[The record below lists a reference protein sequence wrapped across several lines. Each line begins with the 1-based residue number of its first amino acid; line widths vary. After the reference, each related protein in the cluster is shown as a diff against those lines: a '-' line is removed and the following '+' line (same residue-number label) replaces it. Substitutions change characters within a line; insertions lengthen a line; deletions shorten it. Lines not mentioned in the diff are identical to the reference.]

1 MIFVKVLRQ
10 SRYAII
16 PVILFVYLG
25 LSGALRIGLMVFEG
39 NSQLLTLPV
48 SIEIMLIGLLYDLAA
63 VSWMLIPFML
73 NSLVWPASDRG
84 RRGHAWST
92 SILLAAGLGAV
103 LFGLVAEV
111 LFWNEFSARF
121 NFIAVDYLVYTR
133 EVVGNI
139 EQSYPLGW
147 IFSGLAV
154 ISVIM
159 ILILVPP
166 VWRLARRE
174 APPCKRR
181 GLITIGYACLPIACF
196 FLVTEAPH
204 HVLGSPL
211 ERELAS
217 NGPYTLFR
225 AFRNND
231 LNYDQFYATLS
242 QGDIGGVLKAELD
255 EANLGGTSE
264 AGPNGFAHKVVPV
277 GTAIRKNVVLVSI
290 ESLGS
295 DYVES
300 FGGREGLTPNLTVLT
315 RDSLTFQ
322 NVYATGLRT
331 VRGLEAITLSIPP
344 TPGRAVPIRERNK
357 GMISLGSVLKSNG
370 YDAMYL
376 YGGYSFFDN
385 MKGFFT
391 GAGYEVLDRTDIDS
405 DHIHHETIWG
415 VSDEDLFDFALTRFD
430 DQAKTG
436 TPFFGHIMTTSN
448 HRPYTY
454 PEGRIDIPSK
464 TGRDGAVKYTDWA
477 IGDFLAKARTR
488 PWFKDTVFVLLADH
502 TSHGR
507 GRTDL
512 PPENYRIP
520 VWIYAPGFVAPGR
533 IDWIASQ
540 IDVAP
545 TVLGLL
551 NIAYDSSF
559 FGQDILVSGR
569 SHQRAFMANYLT
581 VGYMEDGLVVSLGPN
596 QRIRVQRSDDGTSV
610 DVNDPVA
617 HNLIREA
624 ISFYQSASEE
634 IERITRH

>member
-1 MIFVKVLRQ
+1 MIFFKALRQ

-16 PVILFVYLG
+16 PVILIVYLG

-181 GLITIGYACLPIACF
+181 GLIIIGYACLPIACF
-196 FLVTEAPH
+196 FLVNEAPH

-217 NGPYTLFR
+217 NGPYSLFR

-255 EANLGGTSE
+255 EANLGDTSE

-300 FGGREGLTPNLTVLT
+300 FGGREGLTPNLTALT

-370 YDAMYL
+370 YNTMYL

-385 MKGFFT
+385 MKDFFT

-430 DQAKTG
+430 VRATTG

-551 NIAYDSSF
+551 NIPYDSSF

-596 QRIRVQRSDDGTSV
+596 QRIRVQRSDDGTPV
-610 DVNDPVA
+610 DVNEPIA

>member
-1 MIFVKVLRQ
+1 MIFTRAFCR
-10 SRYAII
+10 SRYAVI
-16 PVILFVYLG
+16 PVVVVVYAV
-25 LSGALRIGLMVFEG
+25 LSMALRIGLMVYEG
-39 NSQLLTLPV
+39 NSELLSPLN
-48 SIEIMLIGLLYDLAA
+48 SAEILLIGLLYDLAA

-73 NSLVWPASDRG
+73 NAMVWPASDRG
-84 RRGHAWST
+84 RRLHAWST

-139 EQSYPLGW
+139 EQSYPLAW
-147 IFSGLAV
+147 IFTGLAV
-154 ISVIM
+154 ASVVL
-159 ILILVPP
+159 ILIVVPP
-166 VWRLARRE
+166 TWRLAGRE
-174 APPCKRR
+174 APNWKRR
-181 GLITIGYACLPIACF
+181 GLITIGYACVPAACF

-204 HVLGSPL
+204 QMLASPV

-217 NGPYTLFR
+217 NGPYSLFR

-231 LNYDQFYATLS
+231 LSYDRFYATLPEA
-242 QGDIGGVLKAELD
+242 DIKDVLEGELN
-255 EANLGGTSE
+255 EAKLGGSSE
-264 AGPNGFAHKVVPV
+264 AGANGFAHKVVPSAPQV
-277 GTAIRKNVVLVSI
+277 KKNVILVSI

-300 FGGREGLTPNLTVLT
+300 FGGREGLTPNLTALT
-315 RDSLTFQ
+315 KDSLTFH
-322 NVYATGLRT
+322 NLYATGLRT
-331 VRGLEAITLSIPP
+331 VRGLEAITLSVPP

-357 GMISLGSVLKSNG
+357 GMMSLGSVLKEHG

-385 MKGFFT
+385 QKDFFS
-391 GAGYEVLDRTDIDS
+391 GAGYEVLDRTDISS
-405 DHIHHETIWG
+405 DTIDHETIWG
-415 VSDEDLFDFALTRFD
+415 VSDEDLFDFALTEFD
-430 DQAKTG
+430 DRAQKG

-477 IGDFLAKARTR
+477 IGDFLKKARTR
-488 PWFKDTVFVLLADH
+488 PWFSNTVFVFLADH

-507 GRTDL
+507 GRIDL

-520 VWIYAPGFVAPGR
+520 MWIYSPGFIAPR
-533 IDWIASQ
+533 QIDWVASQ

-545 TVLGLL
+545 TLLGLL
-551 NIAYDSSF
+551 NVPYDSSF
-559 FGQDILVSGR
+559 FGQDILVSGQ

-581 VGYMEDGLVVSLGPN
+581 VGYMEGGMVVSLGPN
-596 QRIRVQRSDDGTSV
+596 QRVRVQRVDDGTAV
-610 DVNDPVA
+610 DFSDPKA
-617 HNLIREA
+617 KDLIREA
-624 ISFYQSASEE
+624 ISYYQSASEE
-634 IERITRH
+634 IERVTQQ